1 MTFAQQLKTQRDRLG
16 LTQAEAARLLSVSAS
31 WVDKAERDQR
41 APHVLMQEGALARLA
56 KPSNF
61 SSGWTSAENP
71 PTGIKGQWSRSVVV
85 LMMSGATLRM
95 AYFWDDKSDGG
106 VWQRPKGLERSDRP
120 LWWIDP
126 PASR

>member
-1 MTFAQQLKTQRDRLG
+1 MNFPEQLKGERERLG
-16 LTQAEAARLLSVSAS
+16 LTQAQAAAALSVSAS
-31 WVDKAERDQR
+31 WVDKVERDLR
-41 APHVLMQEGALARLA
+41 VPHVLMQEGALARLA

-61 SSGWTSAENP
+61 SNGWTAAENP

-85 LMMSGATLRM
+85 LMASGATLRM

-106 VWQRPKGLERSDRP
+106 VWQRPKGLELGDQP

-126 PASR
+126 PISR